1 MTLFAAKTYWLIGAS
16 HGLGRETARLLDHEG
31 ARLILSARS
40 KDALQ
45 ELAQELRHAIA
56 LPVDV
61 TDLNAVAEAARTAG
75 PLDGVIY
82 NAGAYEP
89 MRTQDWDSS
98 TVLKMS
104 DVNFTGALRVLGEVV
119 PGFVRQKRGD
129 ITLVGSLAGYRG
141 LPASIGYGASKAAL
155 ISLAETMRHDL
166 KGSGVTVRLVNP
178 GFIRTRLT
186 DKNSFR
192 MPQLLEPHEAARH
205 VVAAMRSRRF
215 RTDFPRPFSYAIKA
229 LHLLPDWILY
239 RRK

>member
-1 MTLFAAKTYWLIGAS
+1 MTRFAGKTFWLVGAS
-16 HGLGRETARLLDHEG
+16 HGLGREVARQLDREE

-40 KDALQ
+40 EDALQ
-45 ELAQELRHAIA
+45 ELTQELRHATA
-56 LPVDV
+56 LPLDV
-61 TDLNAVAEAARTAG
+61 TDTYAVAEAARAAG

-89 MRTQDWDSS
+89 MRTQDWDSGA
-98 TVLKMS
+98 VLQMS

-119 PGFVRQKRGD
+119 PGFVRQRRGD

-155 ISLAETMRHDL
+155 ISLAETMRYDL

-178 GFIRTRLT
+178 GFIKTRLT

-192 MPQLLEPHEAARH
+192 MPQLLEPDDAARH
-205 VVAAMRSRRF
+205 VVAAMRTRRF
-215 RTDFPRPFSYAIKA
+215 RTDFPRPFSFAIKA
-229 LHLLPDWILY
+229 LGLLPDLIVY
-239 RRK
+239 RGK

>member
-1 MTLFAAKTYWLIGAS
+1 MTPFAGKTYWLVGAS
-16 HGLGRETARLLDHEG
+16 HGLGREIARRLARED

-40 KDALQ
+40 EDELR
-45 ELAQELRHAIA
+45 ELAQQLRHAIA

-61 TDLNAVAEAARTAG
+61 TDADAVAEAARTAG

-89 MRTQDWDSS
+89 MRTQDWDSGA
-98 TVLKMS
+98 VLQMS

-119 PGFVRQKRGD
+119 PGFVRQRRGD

-166 KGSGVTVRLVNP
+166 KGSGITIRLVNP
-178 GFIRTRLT
+178 GFIKTRLT
-186 DKNSFR
+186 DKNRFW
-192 MPQLLEPHEAARH
+192 MPQLMEPEDAAGH

-229 LHLLPDWILY
+229 VHLLPDWIVY
-239 RRK
+239 PGK